1 MTRTRSRSKSIQMM
15 LIIRAAIPIMLKLS
29 MSFELLLNE
38 TKKNRLSLTLRKLA
52 AFECGIEPLGDYSNK
67 KRMKFEILY
76 YLVGLLYLI
85 LDLEIV
91 LLFPLVV
98 RLFTL
103 PPLAFLVVLIFII
116 LLTLGFLYEWL
127 IGALNIIARVLG
139 IGIIRYLAEGI
150 IDYY

>member
-15 LIIRAAIPIMLKLS
+15 LLIRTIMAWS
-29 MSFELLLNE
+29 SISLLLNE
-38 TKKNRLSLTLRKLA
+38 TKKNRSSLTFIKLS
-52 AFECGIEPLGDYSNK
+52 AFECGIEPLGNN

-91 LLFPLVV
+91 LIFPLVV
-98 RLFTL
+98 RLFLL
-103 PPLAFLVVLIFII
+103 PPVALSLVLIFIV

-127 IGALNIIARVLG
+127 IGALNII
-139 IGIIRYLAEGI
+139 IKIS
-150 IDYY
+150 